1 MSRISNSGRT
11 ETVVEPLSRTATE
24 QKEVLRKALLTRIM
38 EERFI
43 EKEENLRAGWET
55 YSHSER
61 NGARRRRGFRR
72 QEVYYSL
79 LGVKPEPS
87 GRNQS

>member
-1 MSRISNSGRT
+1 MSPISNSGRA
-11 ETVVEPLSRTATE
+11 ETVAEPLSRTATE
-24 QKEVLRKALLTRIM
+24 QKEVLRKALLTRVM
-38 EERFI
+38 EERFL
-43 EKEENLRAGWET
+43 EKEENLKAGWEM

-61 NGARRRRGFRR
+61 TGVRRRRGFRS